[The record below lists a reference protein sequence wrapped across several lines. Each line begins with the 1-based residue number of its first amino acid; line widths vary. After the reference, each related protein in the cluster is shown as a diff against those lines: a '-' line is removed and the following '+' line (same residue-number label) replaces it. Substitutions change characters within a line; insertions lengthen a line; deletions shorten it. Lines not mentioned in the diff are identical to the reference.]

1 MADNENGTYNNDS
14 QNMQINRTPSRSYN
28 KNSAMDLLV
37 ARNEVN
43 RQTQQFLD
51 QIKNMTTEIN
61 GILKSIEQSN
71 TKGSKT
77 LVDNAKVYLATMKN
91 AQDKGEMSV
100 EAQLDFMKQYS
111 KILNDAAKKQ
121 ITMTDA
127 TEEQVKNANRL
138 LNISKQY
145 AQQAKELQK
154 ALDGSA
160 DNMATRLS
168 KGIGS
173 FRKEF
178 QDLANTLNIDKLVN
192 GSAIANKI
200 DIMNQTKQ
208 NFGITTNRE
217 FETFKNDL
225 LNQIQGL
232 NSQFG
237 QSLLGSDDLKN
248 YLQNASAIG
257 ITQTSVAQDQLQALL
272 LGNKY
277 LGQSLESQSLL
288 Y

>member
-100 EAQLDFMKQYS
+100 ETQLDFMKQYS